1 VTDRPIRLCIVSR
14 ERLRSGAFIAALQTS
29 FGPEQDVQV
38 IADRRHVGLSGGPV
52 LKEDR
57 RRQPQVDL
65 ELEANGF
72 AIVPVSVEPTGERAS
87 LVPLFPFERL
97 PPADSEDDER
107 LASMRSF
114 RHRWSGP
121 VVLRLIGV
129 LIGVT
134 LTAFALSL
142 AGQFIGHNPITV
154 RSTGPL
160 PSDKDQP
167 SGQTSQRVIS
177 AQLPTVT
184 QQSSAPENRP
194 GLAETPPATRASDK
208 SSSAG
213 ATANTKSASPRDAD
227 QLTPGR
233 RETNGPSKGTDSA
246 PREPSSAT
254 LRSST
259 KAGAP
264 SDQVASA
271 PLPAA
276 KSQAAPLFLGKHRAE
291 LVRGPVSQGWGDSY
305 TVRLLDPAGRPMVV
319 LVVSL
324 MARMADGAV
333 ENIAMGA
340 LPERGTYRATV
351 PTGRSTPVDLRVR
364 VNTGERFV
372 EIPVSQ

>member
-1 VTDRPIRLCIVSR
+1 MTDRPIRLCIVSR

-38 IADRRHVGLSGGPV
+38 IADRRHVGLSGGPA

-97 PPADSEDDER
+97 SPADSEDDEQ

-134 LTAFALSL
+134 LTAFVLSL
-142 AGQFIGHNPITV
+142 VGQFIGHNPITV
-154 RSTGPL
+154 RFTGPL

-167 SGQTSQRVIS
+167 SGQTSQRVIP

-184 QQSSAPENRP
+184 EQSSAPENRP
-194 GLAETPPATRASDK
+194 GLAATPPATRASDK

-213 ATANTKSASPRDAD
+213 APANTKSASPRDAD

-233 RETNGPSKGTDSA
+233 RETNGPSKGTDS
-246 PREPSSAT
+246 
-254 LRSST
+254 
-259 KAGAP
+259 
-264 SDQVASA
+264 
-271 PLPAA
+271 
-276 KSQAAPLFLGKHRAE
+276 APLFLGKHRAE

-319 LVVSL
+319 FAVSL

-364 VNTGERFV
+364 VQTGERFV